1 MNCTLLRAATGA
13 RGEKFEWTEEM
24 EYEYQN
30 VRKIMKKHLKL
41 SPYDPKQKLR
51 LVIDGARTARTGL
64 LLIQYVDD
72 KDVAKSVKI
81 IHAGS
86 NVLQLDR
93 DFSSME
99 AEANALDRAITA

>member
-51 LVIDGARTARTGL
+51 LESTVPGRRVPDS
-64 LLIQYVDD
+64 Y
-72 KDVAKSVKI
+72 
-81 IHAGS
+81 
-86 NVLQLDR
+86 
-93 DFSSME
+93 
-99 AEANALDRAITA
+99 